1 METKFDFSGTKSL
14 MVDLMKPHK
23 RILPL
28 SNPADYANVA
38 TCALEYRRHMDSTPN
53 ITVKNNQIFQTRM
66 AHPLG
71 TMIGERLQKTISM
84 Q

>member
-1 METKFDFSGTKSL
+1 MDTKFDFSGTKSL

-28 SNPADYANVA
+28 SSPADYANVA
-38 TCALEYRRHMDSTPN
+38 TCALEYRRHMDSSPN
-53 ITVKNNQIFQTRM
+53 IISVKNNQIFQTRM

-71 TMIGERLQKTISM
+71 TMIGERL
-84 Q
+84 